1 MEKKLKQAAQCLYA
15 QAGLSA
21 IFYAYGMSQYFN
33 LKASP
38 EIVSPEF
45 PLDAQ
50 MQSAILT
57 STSTYPALLV
67 LACIYVAREL
77 NRKSKWSWV
86 MAMTLFLVTATG
98 FGLVVSIIGVL
109 LLWNRE
115 IREHFLKEM
124 EIEL

>member
-15 QAGLSA
+15 QAGISA

-33 LKASP
+33 LKA
-38 EIVSPEF
+38 SPEF

-57 STSTYPALLV
+57 STSTYPVLLV

-86 MAMTLFLVTATG
+86 MAMTIFLVTATG
-98 FGLVVSIIGVL
+98 FGMVVSIIGVL